1 MSHLLP
7 PLPFERTLI
16 TAPSEQLHSHFLQ
29 KDQTWLSLFCLSPFF
44 PLSFFIY
51 LTKRSEGRKWNLFVV
66 YYESTTSLLNGENRS
81 KSFERYI
88 IIMTKIRVFPF
99 LWAVSEVTVQK
110 NLRSTSVCYI
120 NINTVSV
127 LKCELQI

>member
-120 NINTVSV
+120 NINIVSV